1 MTSHMQQV
9 AQGSN
14 NASLQNEFD
23 IGAGANAGSQNNAGE
38 SNADGSSENAALGA
52 NGSQMDYYKSVGA
65 LGNRS

>member
-1 MTSHMQQV
+1 MANHMQQV
-9 AQGSN
+9 AHGSG

-23 IGAGANAGSQNNAGE
+23 IGTGVNAGSQNNAGE
-38 SNADGSSENAALGA
+38 SNADGSPENAASGA